1 MAHQKA
7 DFSAIDR
14 FIQVD
19 KEVRYAKIAVIFRNF
34 IFQDEMVSKGIPGQ
48 LTNQTMI
55 LMQIMPVM
63 GEDDV
68 WRFLPFQLLKKI
80 LISPPMYGKKP
91 SRNSLRRILFS
102 LSADRNASALA

>member
-1 MAHQKA
+1 MPRRRIIRRESIFRKPVFICLSVEMAHQKA
-7 DFSAIDR
+7 DFFAIDR

-34 IFQDEMVSKGIPGQ
+34 IFQDEVISKGIPGQ
-48 LTNQTMI
+48 LTDQTMV

-68 WRFLPFQLLKKI
+68 WRFTPFSTAQKNL
-80 LISPPMYGKKP
+80 
-91 SRNSLRRILFS
+91 
-102 LSADRNASALA
+102 

>member
-7 DFSAIDR
+7 DFFAIDR

-34 IFQDEMVSKGIPGQ
+34 IFQDEVVSKGIPGQ
-48 LTNQTMI
+48 LTDQTMI

-80 LISPPMYGKKP
+80 FNLTANVREKTVPKF
-91 SRNSLRRILFS
+91 LRRILFS